1 LIPYSDPPQW
11 FLNETGNYTL
21 AAKRFMYRAFTK
33 ETISGYQAYRKSY
46 EIFAP
51 LVGRPAWPPEK
62 RVLIEWCAIRAEGST
77 LPRQGQLKPDSIAS
91 AFSALRAVLTWR
103 GESTEVLD
111 DPLIKQVRTGIKK
124 CFTTGKVKAEPI
136 SAAQLEGITLP
147 APELVS
153 QEQGKLSNA
162 AADKLNMDAAFKVA
176 FAGFLRTKEVTYE
189 IKDLKE
195 PGVFEK
201 TKLLRKDIHFSENDE
216 HVVLRLRSSKTD
228 LEKKGVEIVLP
239 ATGSATCPVKALRSL
254 THLDPQGPNA
264 PLFNL
269 RQGAFTRE
277 KYVQGIRDGLS
288 RLGVANVHQYAGHS
302 FRRGAAQHASDN
314 GILDEDIQRLGRWT
328 SDAFKGYF
336 NISLK
341 YKFLLARRFLTGRS
355 VPVINTSLNV

>member
-1 LIPYSDPPQW
+1 
-11 FLNETGNYTL
+11 
-21 AAKRFMYRAFTK
+21 MYRAFTK
-33 ETISGYQAYRKSY
+33 ETISGYQVYRKSY
-46 EIFAP
+46 ETFAP

-136 SAAQLEGITLP
+136 SVVQLEGITSP
-147 APELVS
+147 APETLG
-153 QEQGKLSNA
+153 QEPGKLSNA
-162 AADKLNMDAAFKVA
+162 AADKLNMDTAFKVA
-176 FAGFLRTKEVTYE
+176 FAGFMRAKEVTHE
-189 IKDLKE
+189 LNDLKE

-201 TKLLRKDIHFSENDE
+201 TKLLRKDIHFADE
-216 HVVLRLRSSKTD
+216 HAVLRLRSSKTD

-254 THLDPQGPNA
+254 LYLDPQAPNA

-269 RQGAFTRE
+269 RQGAFTRD
-277 KYVQGIRDGLS
+277 KYVKGIRDGLS
-288 RLGVANVHQYAGHS
+288 RLGVANPHLYAGHS

-336 NISLK
+336 SISLK
-341 YKFLLARRFLTGRS
+341 HKFLLARPFLTGRS